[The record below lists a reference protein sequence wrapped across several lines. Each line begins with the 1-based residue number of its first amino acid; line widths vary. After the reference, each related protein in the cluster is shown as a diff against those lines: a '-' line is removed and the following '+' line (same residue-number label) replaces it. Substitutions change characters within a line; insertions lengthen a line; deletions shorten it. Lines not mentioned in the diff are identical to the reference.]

1 MSAPV
6 PSGTSVPR
14 SGGES
19 GIGFAMDDQE
29 WTRRSL
35 TREACARGL
44 RRSRHDARD
53 A

>member
-1 MSAPV
+1 VVHLYPA
-6 PSGTSVPR
+6 G
-14 SGGES
+14 GGES

-44 RRSRHDARD
+44 RR
-53 A
+53 